1 MKIWWL
7 LSVLILWRKNA
18 TPFWKS
24 NGIPYLILSIVV
36 PNIPRICPISAVS
49 NSCFHFKIQS
59 LDPVCLRLCLSWE
72 CRGVTLTL
80 EWIRSYS
87 QWQRIFF
94 RHSSDWEF
102 FLKEPY
108 VSKVKI
114 VSNCFMALFTSFCF
128 ERKEV
133 QFVSINC
140 EGAILFSLSGID
152 FYNHKTQ

>member
-1 MKIWWL
+1 MDK
-7 LSVLILWRKNA
+7 V
-18 TPFWKS
+18 
-24 NGIPYLILSIVV
+24 
-36 PNIPRICPISAVS
+36 
-49 NSCFHFKIQS
+49 IQS
-59 LDPVCLRLCLSWE
+59 VAENFFQPFFRL
-72 CRGVTLTL
+72 G
-80 EWIRSYS
+80 
-87 QWQRIFF
+87 IFF
-94 RHSSDWEF
+94 
-102 FLKEPY
+102 KEPY